1 MLFEHRGKCPVI
13 HPTAFVAPTAV
24 VCGEVTIGP
33 NSHVT
38 FGAVLVAQGNPS
50 SLSSAK
56 TR

>member
-1 MLFEHRGKCPVI
+1 MLFEHRGKCLVI